1 MRFARQFCTMGL
13 ALGLATMVALPIQA
27 MPPDPKKIRQAIS
40 EGPGGIQRLA
50 RRQQAMVKRS
60 MNRPMR
66 SFPTTGNRKIPV
78 IVIAYS
84 DMALASVSTKA
95 FYETL
100 LNGATTASLSMRK
113 YYQDMSAGA
122 LNLTID
128 ILGPYTAANTAAY
141 YGQNDPSEYDLRPA
155 TLVGEAIDK
164 AELAGVDW
172 AQYDNDGDGE
182 VDVVMVIHAGI
193 GEEST
198 GAPETAIWA
207 HAWDLDS
214 GSEYED
220 GSGARNYD
228 GKKINKYTIQPEF
241 VTSAGDSTIGVF
253 CHEFGH
259 VLGLPD
265 MYDTTD
271 ATHGVGDYSIM
282 ANGSWLGPNDGD
294 VPAPFL
300 AWEKAFLGWLTVKY
314 PDGTVVSGVAQGAPA
329 VLLVDGHAAERVGFG
344 FAVLAGLGVLGFF
357 GWRRREIRSIVLPL
371 LVMLAVP
378 TGIVILAGCSD
389 VANSVLG
396 GSLLSN
402 TTQSAAS
409 IGTSSSSGGGS
420 LSSVASTSSV
430 PPISGPGSVSLANI
444 EVSHTAIKIPLGD
457 PAGKQYYLIEN
468 KVKMTGTWTAYLP
481 GSGLIISHIHD
492 AVVQEYL
499 NGNAVND
506 NSPDGGTT
514 KQARIHGVNIVEADN
529 NGQLWDP
536 NNTAPSVAADY
547 FKSRSFTPATAPK
560 TFYYTATGSPWSPSS
575 KADSKVYI
583 ENISAAGSTM
593 TFTYSYK

>member
-1 MRFARQFCTMGL
+1 MEDDVRFGARICAMVL
-13 ALGLATMVALPIQA
+13 SLGLAMLQTVPLQA
-27 MPPDPKKIRQAIS
+27 MPPHPKKIRQAIS

-66 SFPTTGNRKIPV
+66 SFPTSGNRKIPV

-84 DMALASVSTKA
+84 DMALASVSTKT
-95 FYETL
+95 FYENL
-100 LNGATTASLSMRK
+100 LNGATVASLSMRK
-113 YYQDMSAGA
+113 YYQDMSGGA

-128 ILGPYTAANTAAY
+128 VLGPYTAANTASY
-141 YGQNDPSEYDLRPA
+141 YGENDASEYDLRPA

-172 AQYDNDGDGE
+172 TQYDNDDDGE
-182 VDVVMVIHAGI
+182 VDVVMVIHAGV
-193 GEEST
+193 GEESDPS
-198 GAPETAIWA
+198 APATAIWS

-214 GSEYED
+214 GKEYSD
-220 GSGARNYD
+220 GTGARTYD
-228 GKKINKYTIQPEF
+228 GKKINNYSIQPEY
-241 VTSAGDSTIGVF
+241 VSSAGDSTIGVF

-265 MYDTTD
+265 MYDTTYE
-271 ATHGVGDYSIM
+271 THGVGDYSIM
-282 ANGSWLGPNDGD
+282 AGGSWLGPNDGD
-294 VPAPFL
+294 VPSPFL

-314 PDGTVVSGVAQGAPA
+314 PDGTVVSAASQGAA
-329 VLLVDGHAAERVGFG
+329 ASMLADGSLAGVGVSL
-344 FAVLAGLGVLGFF
+344 AVLAGLGVLGFF

-371 LVMLAVP
+371 LVMLALPAV
-378 TGIVILAGCSD
+378 IVTVAGCSD
-389 VANSVLG
+389 AVNAVLG

-402 TTQSAAS
+402 QSGSSLSAAS
-409 IGTSSSSGGGS
+409 STTSFSSTG
-420 LSSVASTSSV
+420 STSSV
-430 PPISGPGSVSLANI
+430 SSIAGPGSVSLGDI

-468 KVKMTGTWTAYLP
+468 KVKTAGTWTAYLP

-492 AVVQEYL
+492 AVVDAYIG
-499 NGNAVND
+499 GNAVND

-529 NGQLWDP
+529 NGQLWNPD
-536 NNTAPSVAADY
+536 APCVAADY
-547 FKSRSFTPATAPK
+547 FQSRSFTPATAPK
-560 TFYYTATGSPWSPSS
+560 TFYYTATATPWSPSG